1 MDNQSGH
8 LHLHNQPTLLQVTV
22 QLIYYKGV
30 TCPPPLPCSAWP
42 STFFFLCYQIC
53 QSRSLHQSCS
63 VSSFFFVS
71 QKTYFASRAKS
82 ILHHLES
89 VNIKNQFSL
98 FHFSLIFKEFW
109 KTSWAL
115 GIGSWWE
122 RICSDIFCG
131 SFVFKGRTPFNCVF
145 CPIKENRFGK
155 KLTNKPMLSSFQHTK
170 PHPFQSIWHIYMD
183 RCRQT

>member
-30 TCPPPLPCSAWP
+30 TCVPLFPVVLDLPPSFSSAIRSVRAVPCTRAIL
-42 STFFFLCYQIC
+42 FLL
-53 QSRSLHQSCS
+53 S
-63 VSSFFFVS
+63 
-71 QKTYFASRAKS
+71 
-82 ILHHLES
+82 
-89 VNIKNQFSL
+89 SL
-98 FHFSLIFKEFW
+98 FPKRLILLLMLNLFCIIWNLLILKTNVRNHFSLIFKEFW

-115 GIGSWWE
+115 GIGLWWE

-145 CPIKENRFGK
+145 CLIKETRFGK